1 MPLRGKKLLITSGPT
16 RTPLDA
22 VRYITNKA
30 TGRLGALIAEEV
42 IRRGALVTFVYGRGS
57 QTPVLRG
64 PRLDHL
70 QLVPIETVDDLIT
83 VFRQELPKH
92 YDALIHPM
100 AVLDFRPDTVRPYK
114 TGSHVEEW
122 IVRLVPRYVPRRLQA
137 RDRQNPRRVA
147 ADRIR
152 LPHPQP
158 VRSRH
163 RQ

>member
-42 IRRGALVTFVYGRGS
+42 IRRGALVTFIYGRGS

-70 QLVPIETVDDLIT
+70 QLAPIETVDDLIT
-83 VFRQELPKH
+83 GFNQELPKR
-92 YDALIHPM
+92 YDAWSDPR
-100 AVLDFRPDTVRPYK
+100 AVLAFQRVPVGPENPAA
-114 TGSHVEEW
+114 HVEER
-122 IVRLVPRYVPRRLQA
+122 IV
-137 RDRQNPRRVA
+137 
-147 ADRIR
+147 
-152 LPHPQP
+152 
-158 VRSRH
+158 
-163 RQ
+163 

>member
-70 QLVPIETVDDLIT
+70 QLVEIEGGRHTGYFVTPDGKVKESAVGKEAIA
-83 VFRQELPKH
+83 R
-92 YDALIHPM
+92 ALAEYLEEH
-100 AVLDFRPDTVRPYK
+100 LD
-114 TGSHVEEW
+114 S
-122 IVRLVPRYVPRRLQA
+122 
-137 RDRQNPRRVA
+137 
-147 ADRIR
+147 
-152 LPHPQP
+152 
-158 VRSRH
+158 
-163 RQ
+163 